1 MSKSLI
7 LLLAIVSLVASVPMI
22 RKNLNFNEEKLTKC
36 LKEKGV
42 EYDEKVEELR
52 KYHDTLRKF
61 LFSKKFEEYKFNE
74 DKRDEMIQ
82 CFDKYGIA
90 ARMVSPGANCM
101 DVCHY
106 TRPGEICNCPKY

>member
-7 LLLAIVSLVASVPMI
+7 LLLAIVSLVSCIPGI
-22 RKNLNFNEEKLTKC
+22 RKNLNFDKEKLTKC

-52 KYHDTLRKF
+52 NYHDTLRKF

-74 DKRDEMIQ
+74 DKRNEMIQ
-82 CFDKYGIA
+82 CFNKFGIA
-90 ARMVSPGANCM
+90 ARIVSPGANCM
-101 DVCHY
+101 DICHY
-106 TRPGEICNCPKY
+106 TRPEEKCNCPRY